1 MPLSLEQYATYL
13 DSRGLPWPA
22 PPKVEPASAKPH
34 LKRLPGVKV
43 VLWNIYGT
51 LLAIPFG
58 ELLFEHPTQLVMDV
72 ALDKTIEEFKMWGSM
87 SRKPGAPAEYMR
99 HIYSQELL
107 KHKAM
112 GSGGERFPEIQAERI
127 WEAIIKKLFQ
137 KDYKFD
143 ASFYGSINEYS
154 RKVAYFFH
162 ASLQGVGP
170 QPSAASTIVTLA
182 QAGIQQGLLADAQVF
197 TCVQLGRALRTQD
210 SLVNLD
216 SVMAP
221 SLRSLSYEVGAR
233 KPSETIMRH
242 AVSALASRGIK
253 PEEVLHV
260 GSRITRDIV
269 PARRVGMRT
278 CLYAGDKASLEATA
292 EMLRDP
298 TQRPDVL
305 VTDLSQIVPML
316 TSEG

>member
-22 PPKVEPASAKPH
+22 PPRVEPANAKPH
-34 LKRLPGVKV
+34 LKRLPSVKV

-58 ELLFEHPTQLVMDV
+58 ELLFEHPTQLIMDV

-112 GSGGERFPEIQAERI
+112 GSGGERYPEIHAERI

-143 ASFYGSINEYS
+143 TGFYGSINEYS

-170 QPSAASTIVTLA
+170 QPHAASTL
-182 QAGIQQGLLADAQVF
+182 QAIAELGIKQGLWADAQVF
-197 TCVQLGRALRTQD
+197 TCVQLSRALRSQAS
-210 SLVNLD
+210 SLNLD
-216 SVMAP
+216 EIFVPA
-221 SLRSLSYEVGAR
+221 LRSLSHEVGSR
-233 KPSETIMRH
+233 KPSETLSRH
-242 AVSALASRGIK
+242 VVSALSSHGIK
-253 PEEVLHV
+253 PDEVLHV
-260 GSRITRDIV
+260 GSRISRDIV
-269 PARRVGMRT
+269 PARRLGMRT

-292 EMLRDP
+292 DMLRDP
-298 TQRPDVL
+298 SQRPDVL

-316 TSEG
+316 TS

>member
-1 MPLSLEQYATYL
+1 MPLTLEQYATYL
-13 DSRGLPWPA
+13 DTRGLPWPA
-22 PPKVEPASAKPH
+22 PPKVEPANAKPH
-34 LKRLPGVKV
+34 LKRLAGVKV
-43 VLWNIYGT
+43 VLWNVYGT

-58 ELLFEHPTQLVMDV
+58 ELLFEHPTQLIMDV

-107 KHKAM
+107 KHRAA
-112 GSGGERFPEIQAERI
+112 GSGGERYPEIHAERI

-137 KDYKFD
+137 KDYQFD
-143 ASFYGSINEYS
+143 AGFYGSINEYS

-170 QPSAASTIVTLA
+170 QPHAADTVKALA
-182 QAGIQQGLLADAQVF
+182 DAGIQQGLLADTQVF
-197 TCVQLGRALRTQD
+197 TCVQLGRALRSQNPAIQPD
-210 SLVNLD
+210 SIFNP
-216 SVMAP
+216 A
-221 SLRSLSYEVGAR
+221 LRSLSHEVGAR
-233 KPSETIMRH
+233 KPSETLMRH
-242 AVSALASRGIK
+242 AVAALASQGIK
-253 PEEVLHV
+253 PDEALHV

-278 CLYAGDKASLEATA
+278 CLYAGDKASLEATP

-298 TQRPDVL
+298 AQRPDVL
-305 VTDLSQIVPML
+305 VTDLNQVLPML
-316 TSEG
+316 T

>member
-1 MPLSLEQYATYL
+1 MPLTLEQYATYL
-13 DSRGLPWPA
+13 DTRGLPWPA
-22 PPKVEPASAKPH
+22 PPKVEPANAKPH

-43 VLWNIYGT
+43 VLWNVYGT

-58 ELLFEHPTQLVMDV
+58 ELLFEHPTPLIMDV

-107 KHKAM
+107 KHRAA
-112 GSGGERFPEIQAERI
+112 GSGGERYPEIHAERI

-137 KDYKFD
+137 KDYQFD
-143 ASFYGSINEYS
+143 AGFYGSINEYS

-170 QPSAASTIVTLA
+170 QPHAADTVQALA
-182 QAGIQQGLLADAQVF
+182 EAGIQQGLLADAQIF
-197 TCVQLGRALRTQD
+197 TSVQLGRALRSQKPAIQPD
-210 SLVNLD
+210 SIFNP
-216 SVMAP
+216 A
-221 SLRSLSYEVGAR
+221 LRSLSHEVGAR
-233 KPSETIMRH
+233 KPSETLMRH
-242 AVSALASRGIK
+242 AVAALASQGIK
-253 PEEVLHV
+253 PDEALHV

-278 CLYAGDKASLEATA
+278 CLYAGDKASLEATP

-298 TQRPDVL
+298 AQRPDVL
-305 VTDLSQIVPML
+305 VTDLSQVLPML
-316 TSEG
+316 T